1 MTFIVLNKENP
12 FSPNFGVEY
21 NTFLEAEAAAESFLN
36 SNPKAQLSVAE
47 VQKNY
52 TAAVVITKA
61 DPVPVT
67 PPQEDPVE

>member
-21 NTFLEAEAAAESFLN
+21 GTFLEAEAAAEAFLN
-36 SNPKAQLSVAE
+36 TNPKAQLAVAQ
-47 VQKNY
+47 VQKTY

-61 DPVPVT
+61 DPAPVVPAEPVPV
-67 PPQEDPVE
+67 E